1 MTRALLQALITVI
14 ELYTSPQW
22 PVQNSATMTFST
34 IVSRFISNKQTRRD
48 EQPSAYRVAVTGV
61 TCSEFFFR
69 FPRMHS
75 FLLHKLSTIWSTPS
89 FIASKGTLFV
99 IFFTSCFLSF

>member
-1 MTRALLQALITVI
+1 
-14 ELYTSPQW
+14 
-22 PVQNSATMTFST
+22 MTFST
-34 IVSRFISNKQTRRD
+34 IVGRFISNKQTRRD

-75 FLLHKLSTIWSTPS
+75 FLLHKLSTICDTPS
-89 FIASKGTLFV
+89 FSESKGILFFV
-99 IFFTSCFLSF
+99 TFVFLFLGVLQKSS